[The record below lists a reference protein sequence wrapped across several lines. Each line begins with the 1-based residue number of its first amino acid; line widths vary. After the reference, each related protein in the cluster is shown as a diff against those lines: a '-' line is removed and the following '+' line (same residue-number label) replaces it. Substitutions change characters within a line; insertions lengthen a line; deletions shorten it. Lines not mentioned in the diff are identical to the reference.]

1 MGYLVCEK
9 CGGYYE
15 LQEGEFPEDFESC
28 ECGGTLKYVENS
40 GKTIQELKQKPILMM
55 CPLCGTENPNK
66 SSVCIFCGNNLSEEN
81 AKNVLRAD
89 NVSKLQKKYKK
100 PKTSPNRTWYKN
112 KLSIALLL
120 VVLISVSMAIYLV
133 NISTNTYSSTEEN
146 APEVKLSNFTAKG
159 VTFEY
164 PSDSWTCV
172 EGSGN
177 TIAELTYKNGGATAY
192 VKKYPGKS
200 LEELKSLIS
209 MEPHTTNNKITKTYV
224 GYNAEYSGYTID
236 GQPKAS
242 FNVTEYTTI
251 FEVGDTSYRIS
262 VESKST
268 MSHIVIYISNS
279 IQIT

>member
-1 MGYLVCEK
+1 MGYLICAK

-15 LQEGEFPEDFESC
+15 LQDGESPADFESC
-28 ECGGTLKYVENS
+28 ECGGTLKYTENGDNINS
-40 GKTIQELKQKPILMM
+40 QIKETPIHLT
-55 CPLCGTENPNK
+55 CPLCGTENPEIAEFCA
-66 SSVCIFCGNNLSEEN
+66 SCGNNLSKEN
-81 AKNVLRAD
+81 EKTILRD
-89 NVSKLQKKYKK
+89 EKVSNLQKKYNK
-100 PKTSPNRTWYKN
+100 SPNRGYKN
-112 KLSIALLL
+112 KFSIALILIL
-120 VVLISVSMAIYLV
+120 LISVSMAIYLV
-133 NISTNTYSSTEEN
+133 NISNTSINTCSTEEN

-192 VKKYPGKS
+192 VEKYPGTS

-262 VESKST
+262 VESKSKST
-268 MSHIVIYISNS
+268 MSHIVIYIANS